1 MLRTEEAAPAGL
13 LLEAAAV
20 CTAAVPLLRAA
31 EGSMAAVP
39 FMQEEAA
46 SMWAAPVMPEEE
58 PTWAAPVM
66 TMDIIAGALFTG
78 VGERMLAEEAFTA
91 GVPLLRAAEAALLE
105 GGATLLDALAV
116 CGAGRLSRA

>member
-13 LLEAAAV
+13 LLEAAAE

-46 SMWAAPVMPEEE
+46 SMWAAPVM
-58 PTWAAPVM
+58 

-78 VGERMLAEEAFTA
+78 VGQRMLAEEAFTA
-91 GVPLLRAAEAALLE
+91 GVPLWRAAEAALLE
-105 GGATLLDALAV
+105 GGVTLDALAV
-116 CGAGRLSRA
+116 CGAGRLSRV